1 MMSGIIF
8 IYYSNDNI
16 VIMQLLLSLLF
27 YVDINFIDSFF
38 TVVFFF
44 YGFFKLLR
52 HYHSF
57 LSIVTQ
63 QCCTVQ
69 LTPDTILLVQCM

>member
-16 VIMQLLLSLLF
+16 VIIQLLLSLLF

-44 YGFFKLLR
+44 TAFFNCYVTII
-52 HYHSF
+52 HF
-57 LSIVTQ
+57 CQLSHNNVVP
-63 QCCTVQ
+63 CNSP
-69 LTPDTILLVQCM
+69 LTLFF

>member
-16 VIMQLLLSLLF
+16 VIIQLLLSLLF

-38 TVVFFF
+38 TVVFF
-44 YGFFKLLR
+44 LR
-52 HYHSF
+52 LF
-57 LSIVTQ
+57 LIVTSLSFIFVN
-63 QCCTVQ
+63 CHTTM
-69 LTPDTILLVQCM
+69 LYRATHP

>member
-16 VIMQLLLSLLF
+16 VIIQLLLSLLF

-38 TVVFFF
+38 TVVFF
-44 YGFFKLLR
+44 LR
-52 HYHSF
+52 LF
-57 LSIVTQ
+57 LIVTSLPFIFVN
-63 QCCTVQ
+63 CHTTM
-69 LTPDTILLVQCM
+69 LYRATHP

>member
-16 VIMQLLLSLLF
+16 VIIQLLLSLLF

-44 YGFFKLLR
+44 LR
-52 HYHSF
+52 LF
-57 LSIVTQ
+57 LIVTSLSFIFVN
-63 QCCTVQ
+63 CHTTM
-69 LTPDTILLVQCM
+69 LYRATHP